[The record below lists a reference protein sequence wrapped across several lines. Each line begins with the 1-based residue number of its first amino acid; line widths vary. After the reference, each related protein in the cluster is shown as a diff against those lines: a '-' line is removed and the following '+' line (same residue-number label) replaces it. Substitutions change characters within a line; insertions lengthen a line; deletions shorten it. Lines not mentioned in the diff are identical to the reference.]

1 MWGPL
6 PPRSQPARAQR
17 WAREDVAFDPRFAE
31 SENVKPGIQ
40 GATDSIGKKKK
51 IHKSVDSPGLG
62 TEEGGKHTRVGTG
75 GPWACGEPCPGA
87 SAGECQHFHQQKL
100 SRRPPAEAP
109 RGCWCDTSRL
119 GVVASVPRG
128 AGPTGQRRS
137 HGLRWHRRAR
147 RRRLGQHVPSK
158 ENPRGRQ
165 RLARALSGLRAD
177 LQSQLRGLKC
187 ARTHVHTPLRG
198 QRCAH
203 THTYTH
209 RRDMHTRTHLEWVW
223 SPLIHSHTPYTSFLQ

>member
-1 MWGPL
+1 M
-6 PPRSQPARAQR
+6 
-17 WAREDVAFDPRFAE
+17 
-31 SENVKPGIQ
+31 
-40 GATDSIGKKKK
+40 
-51 IHKSVDSPGLG
+51 
-62 TEEGGKHTRVGTG
+62 GTG

-137 HGLRWHRRAR
+137 HGSRGHRCAR

-158 ENPRGRQ
+158 ENPCRRQ
-165 RLARALSGLRAD
+165 HLARALSGLRAD

-187 ARTHVHTPLRG
+187 AHTHVHTPLRG

-203 THTYTH
+203 THTCTH
-209 RRDMHTRTHLEWVW
+209 TGVTCTHAHTCNTLRQACGCSWVPVRRACPGRREGHSGQTGRAGREPRPLPVAETRATLLCPGFWAG
-223 SPLIHSHTPYTSFLQ
+223 HTPSGSRSETGG